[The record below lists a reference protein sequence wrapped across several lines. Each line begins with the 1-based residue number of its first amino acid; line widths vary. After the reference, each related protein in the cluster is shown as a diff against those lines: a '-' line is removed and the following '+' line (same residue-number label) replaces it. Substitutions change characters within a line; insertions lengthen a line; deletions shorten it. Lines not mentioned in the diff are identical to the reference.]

1 LNLTGVYLNW
11 GPDFGRSYEIQ
22 VSTNAITW
30 ANLYTNTTGAGG
42 IDRIGVAATGRYVRM
57 LGLQSGTGNGY
68 DLFDFTVTTATQPPA
83 LNINQI
89 PSGGF
94 NLSWTDSSE
103 TFVLESASSLQ
114 SPVDWEPV
122 TNATVSV
129 GGSNS
134 VTISPEYSSQLFR
147 LRQGF

>member
-1 LNLTGVYLNW
+1 M
-11 GPDFGRSYEIQ
+11 
-22 VSTNAITW
+22 
-30 ANLYTNTTGAGG
+30 
-42 IDRIGVAATGRYVRM
+42 AATGRYVRM

-89 PSGGF
+89 SGGGF

-103 TFVLESASSLQ
+103 TFVLESATSLQ
-114 SPVDWEPV
+114 PPVDWEPV
-122 TNATVSV
+122 TNATISV
-129 GGSNS
+129 GGSNF
-134 VTISPEYSSQLFR
+134 VTISLEYSSQLFR